1 MGFLPEGRFSKPWGW
16 GYAPRMV
23 SLHRERSLEPYP
35 GHKQGRKG
43 QVRTGRCMSYL
54 ALWRS
59 VVTCDVG

>member
-1 MGFLPEGRFSKPWGW
+1 
-16 GYAPRMV
+16 MV

-43 QVRTGRCMSYL
+43 QVRTGRCMSYS